1 MSLGMFFFCL
11 FMTCNMRFFCAYISD
26 MEIITSNLPTLLGV
40 ITSITVLGGLI
51 CMVLY
56 LFSKNKYPRARD
68 YGDAHLSPPIMYA
81 SDTGKLCV
89 T

>member
-1 MSLGMFFFCL
+1 
-11 FMTCNMRFFCAYISD
+11 

-81 SDTGKLCV
+81 SDAGNVIILLIFLVNYRAFV
-89 T
+89 TICIAVR

>member
-1 MSLGMFFFCL
+1 
-11 FMTCNMRFFCAYISD
+11 

-81 SDTGKLCV
+81 SDAGNVIILLIFLV
-89 T
+89 N

>member
-1 MSLGMFFFCL
+1 MWSSFTSFYVL
-11 FMTCNMRFFCAYISD
+11 FAD

-81 SDTGKLCV
+81 SDTGNV
-89 T
+89 